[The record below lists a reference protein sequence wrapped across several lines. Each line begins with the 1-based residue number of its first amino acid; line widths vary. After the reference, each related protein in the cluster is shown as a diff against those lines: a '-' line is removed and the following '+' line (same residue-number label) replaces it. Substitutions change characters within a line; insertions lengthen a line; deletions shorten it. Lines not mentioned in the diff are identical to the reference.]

1 MSGEVPA
8 EGGRHG
14 VLGHGVQAGEHHRVV
29 GAVAHHRGGQHEVLE
44 RQPGKYLISKYF
56 YETKYIFEI
65 QTR

>member
-1 MSGEVPA
+1 MPGEVPA

-44 RQPGKYLISKYF
+44 RQPGKYFISKYF
-56 YETKYIFEI
+56 L
-65 QTR
+65 